1 MKRALAA
8 VTFLTLAA
16 PLFGA
21 SAGRYIVMTRP
32 AFRHHQVTLLQSESP
47 DADHAVREFQT
58 IDGFAATLTD
68 EEVTQ
73 LKHAAGVRFLSP
85 VVERHLLDVAPAK
98 MQPSISSVYQRQ
110 QVTPYG
116 IDLVHARETW
126 LATRGEGV
134 NVAIVDT
141 G

>member
-1 MKRALAA
+1 MKRALAVVA
-8 VTFLTLAA
+8 FLTLGT

-32 AFRHHQVTLLQSESP
+32 ALRQHQITLLQSESP

-73 LKHAAGVRFLSP
+73 LKQSAGVRYLSP
-85 VVERHLLDVAPAK
+85 VVERHLLDVAPVK
-98 MQPSISSVYQRQ
+98 MQPSTSSVYQRQ

-116 IDLVHARETW
+116 VDLV
-126 LATRGEGV
+126 
-134 NVAIVDT
+134 
-141 G
+141 